1 MNKHTQISCRLD
13 NRLHLYICSLILLVV
28 SAATV
33 VSSVNDY
40 VSVPF
45 LTKRDALWVKVLSCF
60 SVKSNLPKI
69 FGAESSHDNEISCIN
84 GLKALS
90 MVLIL
95 LSIKLISIG
104 HVPYTNRNRVTEF
117 FNSPL
122 SIFLRTSFLYEDVF
136 LLISGT
142 LAALSFY
149 DDVNVLSKFA
159 IVKKIIVKGLRVL
172 IPTSLVLLFY
182 AFVWENLGS
191 GPQWPSIV
199 EKNADLCKD
208 NLWRNLL
215 FIQNIYPLEDM
226 VRTENANLVT
236 KYFTHFSIL
245 INNFL
250 VRFAYLSPRQLFSI
264 IDSNTCSR
272 VVDPKQTVSRSRS
285 LWRAAWPL
293 DCSTFLVNR

>member
-1 MNKHTQISCRLD
+1 
-13 NRLHLYICSLILLVV
+13 
-28 SAATV
+28 
-33 VSSVNDY
+33 
-40 VSVPF
+40 
-45 LTKRDALWVKVLSCF
+45 
-60 SVKSNLPKI
+60 
-69 FGAESSHDNEISCIN
+69 
-84 GLKALS
+84 

-149 DDVNVLSKFA
+149 DDVNVISKFA
-159 IVKKIIVKGLRVL
+159 VLKKIFVKALRVL

-182 AFVWENLGS
+182 AFVWENLGT

-199 EKNADLCKD
+199 EKNSDLCKD

-226 VRTENANLVT
+226 VRNLEYDREKRQLNNKFDYVDIR
-236 KYFTHFSIL
+236 SALRIL
-245 INNFL
+245 IT
-250 VRFAYLSPRQLFSI
+250 S
-264 IDSNTCSR
+264 
-272 VVDPKQTVSRSRS
+272 QTI
-285 LWRAAWPL
+285 
-293 DCSTFLVNR
+293 FNY

>member
-1 MNKHTQISCRLD
+1 MI
-13 NRLHLYICSLILLVV
+13 
-28 SAATV
+28 AATAV
-33 VSSVNDY
+33 ASINDY
-40 VSVPF
+40 VTSPF
-45 LTKRDALWVKVLSCF
+45 LTKHDALWVKLLKCF
-60 SVKSNLPKI
+60 SIKSNLPKI
-69 FGAESSHDNEISCIN
+69 FGNETTINEIPCIN

-149 DDVNVLSKFA
+149 DDANVMSKFA
-159 IVKKIIVKGLRVL
+159 VLKKIFVKALRVL

-182 AFVWENLGS
+182 AFVWSNLGI
-191 GPQWPSIV
+191 GPQWSTIV
-199 EKNADLCKD
+199 EKNSDLCKD

-215 FIQNIYPLEDM
+215 FIQNVYPLEDM
-226 VRTENANLVT
+226 VRYPEFDREKRHINNKFDNVNFHSAPR
-236 KYFTHFSIL
+236 IL
-245 INNFL
+245 IT
-250 VRFAYLSPRQLFSI
+250 S
-264 IDSNTCSR
+264 
-272 VVDPKQTVSRSRS
+272 QTI
-285 LWRAAWPL
+285 
-293 DCSTFLVNR
+293 FNY